1 MKRSKLLAGVLLTT
15 ALTSVTLPTVSYAAG
30 ESFTS
35 TTNWGISTA
44 LSTNSSKFSNYLE
57 EAKTQTE
64 QLQSLIDS
72 GTIDANILKSIG
84 LVIKTA
90 DDLFCDDDTIVATD
104 TDVSNLKYIWEVYN
118 TTKFDELTIS
128 GTDSISAKDVE
139 SYVNDTKTH
148 VWGILKNSGVDVGSP
163 DFTPTQQEDGDSSST
178 QQEEKDT
185 NLYGSLNNF
194 KRVDTSISFADV
206 NKSQWFY
213 DEVMEASQLGLFK
226 GNDDGTFNPEGHL
239 TYAEAVAL
247 AARVHATY
255 YDNKQELD
263 DFNNRPVTNHW
274 ADNTIAY
281 ADKYG
286 ITSTVKGIT
295 TLDAPCI
302 RQQMADL
309 FVSAIVPYEVN
320 PDSMFIS
327 GVFTQINDMSKAP
340 EQTNSP
346 SIQILFKAGILIGDA
361 GGFRPTSSITRA
373 ETACILNRVA
383 TPSKRKKVTTP
394 KPSITS
400 PSKPST
406 STTSTKF
413 STDIPKD
420 PTTGKFIPTNDP
432 TMAAYNR
439 PELVNFIYTTMQDAW
454 FEGGKGN
461 YQGLYNTGRS
471 MMADAFGGFV
481 PCEKNM
487 YPNGTANAV
496 DVVSR
501 DTFKTLSDAEK
512 YVGAVPRGT
521 VEDIKAGDFISIP
534 NWLNAYMLVAE
545 RKSNSVIVIEPTV
558 GSSAVFRW
566 REYTFD
572 QLEAKIIKEGT
583 IMHFEFNNLQ

>member
-1 MKRSKLLAGVLLTT
+1 MDIKK
-15 ALTSVTLPTVSYAAG
+15 LTSGMVLGTTIISAVLPFNALADTYVTPIQITSDYSY
-30 ESFTS
+30 TS
-35 TTNWGISTA
+35 LA
-44 LSTNSSKFSNYLE
+44 TNSSKFSNYLE

-104 TDVSNLKYIWEVYN
+104 TDVSNLKFIWEVYN

-148 VWGILKNSGVDVGSP
+148 VWGILKNSGVDVERP
-163 DFTPTQQEDGDSSST
+163 DFTPTQQEDGDSSPT

-185 NLYGSLNNF
+185 NLYGSLDNF
-194 KRVDTSISFADV
+194 KRVDTFISFSDI

-255 YDNKQELD
+255 YDNKWELD
-263 DFNNRPVTNHW
+263 DFNNRPTTNHW

-295 TLDAPCI
+295 TLDAPCT

-346 SIQILFKAGILIGDA
+346 SIQILFKAGILIGDSK
-361 GGFRPTSSITRA
+361 GFRPTSSITRA

-383 TPSKRKKVTTP
+383 TPSKRKKVTTS

-400 PSKPST
+400 PSKPS
-406 STTSTKF
+406 TSTKF

-432 TMAAYNR
+432 TMVAYNR
-439 PELVNFIYTTMQDAW
+439 PELVNFIYTTMQDTW
-454 FEGGKGN
+454 YDGYKNN
-461 YQGLYNTGRS
+461 YQGLYNTGGD
-471 MMADAFGGFV
+471 MMADAFGGFMQAD
-481 PCEKNM
+481 KNM
-487 YPNGTANAV
+487 YANGVYNCKKI
-496 DVVSR
+496 VSR
-501 DTFKTLSDAEK
+501 ATFATMSDEEK
-512 YVGAVPRGT
+512 RGNLVPRGT
-521 VEDIKAGDFISIP
+521 VEDIQAGDFISIP
-534 NWLNAYMLVAE
+534 NWINAKMLVAE
-545 RKSNSVIVIEPTV
+545 RKQDSVIVIEPTE
-558 GSSAVFRW
+558 SSDATFRW
-566 REYTFD
+566 REYTLE
-572 QLEAKIIKEGT
+572 QLESKLGDYNSGIYHI
-583 IMHFEFNNLQ
+583 EFNGLQ

>member
-1 MKRSKLLAGVLLTT
+1 MKRSKILTGVLLTT
-15 ALTSVTLPTVSYAAG
+15 ALVSAALPTVSYAEG
-30 ESFTS
+30 DFS
-35 TTNWGISTA
+35 TTSNGGISTA
-44 LSTNSSKFSNYLE
+44 VSTNSTKFSNYLE

-118 TTKFDELTIS
+118 TTKFDALTIS

-295 TLDAPCI
+295 TLDAPCT

-320 PDSMFIS
+320 HDSMFIS

-346 SIQILFKAGILIGDA
+346 SIQILFKAGILVGDA

-406 STTSTKF
+406 STKF

-454 FEGGKGN
+454 FEGGVGN
-461 YQGLYNTGRS
+461 YQGLYNTGS
-471 MMADAFGGFV
+471 YMMADAFGGFMQAD
-481 PCEKNM
+481 KNM
-487 YPNGTANAV
+487 YANGVYNCKKI
-496 DVVSR
+496 VSR
-501 DTFKTLSDAEK
+501 DTFKTLSDAEISGG
-512 YVGAVPRGT
+512 YIPRGT
-521 VEDIKAGDFISIP
+521 VEDIQAGDFISIP
-534 NWLNAYMLVAE
+534 NWVNAKMLVAE
-545 RKSNSVIVIEPTV
+545 RKQDSVIVIEPTV
-558 GSSAVFRW
+558 EGSGAGATFRW
-566 REYTFD
+566 REYTLD
-572 QLEAKIIKEGT
+572 KLESKLGDYNSGIY
-583 IMHFEFNNLQ
+583 HFEFNEL

>member
-163 DFTPTQQEDGDSSST
+163 DFTPTQQEENDS
-178 QQEEKDT
+178 
-185 NLYGSLNNF
+185 NLYGSLANF
-194 KRVDTSISFADV
+194 KRTDTSISFSDI
-206 NKSQWFY
+206 NSSQWFY

-295 TLDAPCI
+295 TLDAPCT

-320 PDSMFIS
+320 HDSMFIS
-327 GVFTQINDMSKAP
+327 GVFTQINDISKAP

-346 SIQILFKAGILIGDA
+346 SIQILFKAGILVGDA

-400 PSKPST
+400 TSKPST

-454 FEGGKGN
+454 FEGGVGN

-487 YPNGTANAV
+487 YPNGNARSV
-496 DVVSR
+496 FIVSR
-501 DTFKTLSDAEK
+501 DTYNTLTEK
-512 YVGAVPRGT
+512 VVGNVPYGT

-534 NWLNAYMLVAE
+534 NWLNARMLVAE

-558 GSSAVFRW
+558 SSAAVFRW
-566 REYTFD
+566 REYSFD
-572 QLEAKIIKEGT
+572 QLEAKLGNNSAID
-583 IMHFEFNNLQ
+583 HLEFKNLQ

>member
-1 MKRSKLLAGVLLTT
+1 MRAGKVHTTITHKRNKNKPKFDFSMVVAGFLVSTTLLSTTLTTPAYAMDAYKVDAGVN
-15 ALTSVTLPTVSYAAG
+15 AKVVSILA
-30 ESFTS
+30 
-35 TTNWGISTA
+35 
-44 LSTNSSKFSNYLE
+44 TNSSKFSNYLE

-148 VWGILKNSGVDVGSP
+148 VWGILKNSGVDVERP

-185 NLYGSLNNF
+185 NLYGSLDNF
-194 KRVDTSISFADV
+194 KRTDTSISFSDI
-206 NKSQWFY
+206 NSSQWFY

-255 YDNKQELD
+255 YDNKWELD
-263 DFNNRPVTNHW
+263 DFNNRPTTNHW

-295 TLDAPCI
+295 TLDAPCT

-394 KPSITS
+394 KTSITS
-400 PSKPST
+400 PSKPS
-406 STTSTKF
+406 TSTKF

-432 TMAAYNR
+432 TMVTYNR
-439 PELVNFIYTTMQDAW
+439 PELVNFIYTTMQDTW
-454 FEGGKGN
+454 YDGYKN
-461 YQGLYNTGRS
+461 TYKGLYNTGKS
-471 MMADAFGGFV
+471 MMADAFGGLV
-481 PCEKNM
+481 S
-487 YPNGTANAV
+487 ANSWEEEQDLNNNV
-496 DVVSR
+496 C
-501 DTFKTLSDAEK
+501 
-512 YVGAVPRGT
+512 
-521 VEDIKAGDFISIP
+521 AGDFISIP
-534 NWLNAYMLVAE
+534 NWSMAWMLVVE
-545 RKSNSVIVIEPTV
+545 RKQDSVIVIEPTV
-558 GSSAVFRW
+558 EGSGAGATFRW
-566 REYTFD
+566 REYTLD
-572 QLEAKIIKEGT
+572 QLYDKISKGENCIYHLVFK
-583 IMHFEFNNLQ
+583 NLQ